1 MNGRYVA
8 AALAAVAL
16 VAAAGVGSAVAG
28 VGPAA
33 GLFAG
38 EEHPPALLG
47 FESTGAHCTDDFMAN
62 SSTAVSGGGANTEI
76 THSQNISLPD
86 TAYAVGGPTFERLN
100 ETTYVLSVPTEA
112 TDAEARDCAAYA
124 RYEARMRIPAGDDPW
139 RVIVEH
145 DDETATTLFG
155 DANSAGASGSASGGA
170 RVSE

>member
-1 MNGRYVA
+1 MNGRHVA
-8 AALAAVAL
+8 AVLAAVAL
-16 VAAAGVGSAVAG
+16 VATAGVGSALAG

-33 GLFAG
+33 SVFGG

-47 FESTGAHCTDDFMAN
+47 FESTGAHCTDDVTTN
-62 SSTAVSGGGANTEI
+62 SSTAVAGDGANTEI

-86 TAYAVGGPTFERLN
+86 PSYAVGGPTFERLN

-112 TDAEARDCAAYA
+112 TDTEARDCPAYA

-139 RVIVEH
+139 QVIVEH
-145 DDETATTLFG
+145 DDETAMTLFG
-155 DANSAGASGSASGGA
+155 DSDSSGASGSASGGA